1 MGSFLH
7 RSDPWAEL
15 YSLVHMEIQI
25 GVTASVALRVGETDT
40 AIALGSGD
48 VPVLATPRLVALLEE
63 AAVASIAAD
72 LSDGETSV
80 GTRVAIDHLA
90 ASFVGA
96 SVIATAEVVDTADRS
111 VAFQLT
117 AHEGDRLVAAGDHT
131 RVVVDRLRF
140 LGTA

>member
-1 MGSFLH
+1 
-7 RSDPWAEL
+7 
-15 YSLVHMEIQI
+15 MEIQI
-25 GVTASVALRVGETDT
+25 GATASVALAVGEEDT

-63 AAVASIAAD
+63 AAVASIAD
-72 LSDGETSV
+72 GLSDGETSV

-96 SVIATAEVVDTADRS
+96 AVIATAEVVGTAGRS
-111 VAFQLT
+111 VSFRIT
-117 AHEGDRLVAAGDHT
+117 ANEGDRMVATGEHT

>member
-1 MGSFLH
+1 
-7 RSDPWAEL
+7 
-15 YSLVHMEIQI
+15 MEIQI
-25 GVTASVALRVGETDT
+25 GATGSAALTVGEADT

-63 AAVASIAAD
+63 AAVASIADD

-80 GTRVAIDHLA
+80 GTRVAIDHVA

-96 SVIATAEVVDTADRS
+96 SVVANAEVVGTAGRS
-111 VAFQLT
+111 VAFRLT
-117 AHEGDRLVAAGDHT
+117 AREGDQVVAAGDHT

>member
-1 MGSFLH
+1 MG
-7 RSDPWAEL
+7 R

-25 GVTASVALRVGETDT
+25 GASASVALTVGEADT
-40 AIALGSGD
+40 AIAFGSGD

-63 AAVASIAAD
+63 AAVATIADD

-96 SVIATAEVVDTADRS
+96 SVIASAEVVSAAGRS
-111 VAFQLT
+111 VAFRIT
-117 AHEGDRLVAAGDHT
+117 AHEDDRVVAAGDHT

>member
-1 MGSFLH
+1 
-7 RSDPWAEL
+7 
-15 YSLVHMEIQI
+15 MEIQI
-25 GVTASVALRVGETDT
+25 GVTASVALTVGETDT
-40 AIALGSGD
+40 AIALASGD

-96 SVIATAEVVDTADRS
+96 SVIATAEVVDTAGRT
-111 VAFQLT
+111 VAFRLT
-117 AHEGDRLVAAGDHT
+117 AQEGDRVVATGEHT
-131 RVVVDRLRF
+131 RVVVDRSRF
-140 LGTA
+140 LKKA